1 MSEYETLVDTPE
13 GRELLGWKPL
23 PAAPVAPAF
32 ETAWLP
38 RTLREMA
45 EAVAENIGVPID
57 LPALI
62 GLGVASACACGR
74 VTIQVDI
81 DRYEPIQL
89 YILCAMG
96 SGQGKTPAYN
106 RMTSLLFERQLEENK
121 ARKTLIAQAKASME
135 VLQTKYNAAV
145 KKQKSDEARETAKEM
160 AEFPMPH
167 LLQRFMGGNVTPEKL
182 ADILME
188 NNGATSV
195 MDDEGELFDLLA
207 GRYQDIP
214 DLGPYLNG
222 YNGQP
227 VQMERRSHSILVDKA
242 NVSILALTQPYVLQ
256 KVFGDERMQGKGLI
270 PRFLIACPE
279 PLQEYVKR
287 KPLPA
292 GVVEDYKK
300 AVMRLWGTPSCTL
313 PLSREAKSLLLDEF
327 DYEQYY
333 RQKVSGSWMAL
344 ENDPFTSKLTGTT
357 SRIAGNLHLWQ
368 DRPEEEITA
377 VTMRDAIAIARYFVG
392 HRLHLMG
399 GTNGLTP
406 PAADALKYLID
417 QKRASQKEREV
428 KQALCK
434 RALFRADGTAAAAL
448 EELEKAGYIQRRQ
461 EKGSGRPVC
470 WIDLHPDLLPKEEA
484 FSL

>member
-81 DRYEPIQL
+81 DWYEPVQL

-167 LLQRFMGGNVTPEKL
+167 
-182 ADILME
+182 
-188 NNGATSV
+188 
-195 MDDEGELFDLLA
+195 
-207 GRYQDIP
+207 
-214 DLGPYLNG
+214 
-222 YNGQP
+222 
-227 VQMERRSHSILVDKA
+227 
-242 NVSILALTQPYVLQ
+242 
-256 KVFGDERMQGKGLI
+256 
-270 PRFLIACPE
+270 
-279 PLQEYVKR
+279 
-287 KPLPA
+287 
-292 GVVEDYKK
+292 
-300 AVMRLWGTPSCTL
+300 
-313 PLSREAKSLLLDEF
+313 
-327 DYEQYY
+327 
-333 RQKVSGSWMAL
+333 
-344 ENDPFTSKLTGTT
+344 
-357 SRIAGNLHLWQ
+357 
-368 DRPEEEITA
+368 
-377 VTMRDAIAIARYFVG
+377 
-392 HRLHLMG
+392 
-399 GTNGLTP
+399 
-406 PAADALKYLID
+406 
-417 QKRASQKEREV
+417 
-428 KQALCK
+428 
-434 RALFRADGTAAAAL
+434 
-448 EELEKAGYIQRRQ
+448 
-461 EKGSGRPVC
+461 
-470 WIDLHPDLLPKEEA
+470 
-484 FSL
+484 